1 MINRNK
7 TDRKAETRVDLVYGV
22 EAEKMAAQPKA
33 TAMEKKNVP
42 NAAEH
47 IDQLVARAKKAQ
59 AAFMDMTQE
68 QIDTIVQQMALA
80 GLDKHM
86 HLAKMAVEETGR
98 GVYEDKIT
106 KNIFATEY
114 IFNSIKYEKTVGV
127 IEDNPNGAYMK
138 IAEPVGIVMGITP
151 VTNPTSTT
159 MFKALISIK
168 TRNPIIFGFHPSAQK
183 CSAEAARILHDAAV
197 KYGAP
202 EHCIQW
208 IEYPS
213 MDATNALMNHPDV
226 ALILATGGAGM
237 VRAAYSCGKPALG
250 VGPGNVPCFIDKTA
264 ELEQAVTDLILSKT
278 FDNGMICASEQ
289 AVIIEEPVF
298 AEVKKLMQAKG
309 CRFLTKEETGKLQG
323 MAMKAESCAVNPAI
337 VGQSA
342 KQIAEMAGISV
353 PDDTKILVAELD
365 GVGPKFPL
373 SAEKLSPVLACYKVK
388 NAQEGIDRAA
398 EIVAF
403 GGMGHSSVIHSHD
416 DDVIRRFAD
425 RLQTGR
431 ILVNSPSTHGA
442 IGDIY
447 NTNLPSLTLGCGSY
461 GRNSTSSNVTAV
473 NLLNIKRV
481 AKRTVNMQ
489 WFKVPNKIYFE
500 KGATQYLAKMPD
512 IHRVMIVTDAM
523 MVKLGYVEKLEY
535 YLRQRRTPVAIEVFS
550 DVEPDPSTKTV
561 ERGAEMMR
569 SFEPDFII
577 ALGGGSPMDAAK
589 GMWLFYEYPDTD
601 FDNLKQKFLDIRK
614 RTFKYPRLGQKAKF
628 VAIPTTS
635 GTGSEVTS
643 FAVITDKEKGNTKY
657 PLADYELTPD
667 VAIIDPEFVYSL
679 PKTAVADTGMDVLTH
694 AIEAYVSVMASDY
707 TDGLAI
713 KAIQLVFENLV
724 KSYREACP
732 KAREKM
738 HNASTLAG
746 MAFAN
751 AFLGINHSLAHKW
764 GAQYHTAHGRTNAIL
779 MPHVIRYNAK
789 KPTKF
794 ASFPKYDH
802 FVADVRY
809 AEIARILGLP
819 ARTTEE
825 GVKSLIE
832 AIRGLNREL
841 GIPESFQELG
851 FDPKDFESRVDYL
864 ADRAF
869 EDQCTTANP
878 KLPLVTELAE
888 VYRDAFYGRFE

>member
-1 MINRNK
+1 MAVKNEVAPAKEPTAGQYIQTLIDKANK
-7 TDRKAETRVDLVYGV
+7 A
-22 EAEKMAAQPKA
+22 
-33 TAMEKKNVP
+33 
-42 NAAEH
+42 H
-47 IDQLVARAKKAQ
+47 
-59 AAFMDMTQE
+59 AAFMKMDQK
-68 QIDTIVQQMALA
+68 QIDRIVQAMALA

-86 HLAKMAVEETGR
+86 MLAKMAVEETGR

-114 IFNSIKYEKTVGV
+114 VYHSIKYDKTVGV
-127 IEDNPNGAYMK
+127 IEDNEYESFQK
-138 IAEPVGIVMGITP
+138 IAEPVGIIMGITP

-168 TRNPIIFGFHPSAQK
+168 TRNPIIFGFHPSAQN
-183 CSAEAARILHDAAV
+183 CSREAAKILLEAAV
-197 KYGAP
+197 KHGAP
-202 EHCIQW
+202 ADCIQW
-208 IEYPS
+208 IDDPS
-213 MDATNALMNHPDV
+213 MDRTNELMNHNDV
-226 ALILATGGAGM
+226 ALILATGGSGM

-250 VGPGNVPCFIDKTA
+250 VGPGNVPCFIEKSADIN
-264 ELEQAVTDLILSKT
+264 QAVTDLILSKS

-289 AVIIEEPVF
+289 AVIIEEPIF
-298 AEVKKLMQAKG
+298 DQVKKKMIANG
-309 CRFLTKEETGKLQG
+309 CYFVNKDEAVKLTAG
-323 MAMKAESCAVNPAI
+323 AINAEKCAVNPAI

-342 KQIAEMAGISV
+342 VSIAKLCGIEVPAG
-353 PDDTKILVAELD
+353 TKILVAEIE
-365 GVGPKFPL
+365 GVGTKFPL

-388 NAQEGIDRAA
+388 TAAEGIERAA
-398 EIVAF
+398 EVVAF
-403 GGMGHSSVIHSHD
+403 GGMGHSSVIHSTNEE
-416 DDVIRRFAD
+416 VIGKFAD

-431 ILVNSPSTHGA
+431 IIVNSPSTHGA

-447 NTNLPSLTLGCGSY
+447 NTNMPSLTLGCGSY

-473 NLLNIKRV
+473 NLINVKRV
-481 AKRTVNMQ
+481 ARRTVNMQ
-489 WFKVPNKIYFE
+489 WFKVPNKVYFE

-512 IHRVMIVTDAM
+512 ITRVAIITDAM
-523 MVKLGYVEKLEY
+523 MVKLGYVEKVEH
-535 YLRQRRTPVAIEVFS
+535 YLRQRQMPVAIEVFS
-550 DVEPDPSTKTV
+550 DVEPDPSTTTV
-561 ERGAEMMR
+561 DRGTEMMR
-569 SFEPDFII
+569 RFQPDCII

-589 GMWLFYEYPDTD
+589 AMWLFYEYPDTD
-601 FDNLKQKFLDIRK
+601 FNDLKQKFMDIRK
-614 RTFKYPRLGQKAKF
+614 RIYKYPRLGVKAKF

-643 FAVITDKEKGNTKY
+643 FAVITDKNQGNTKY

-667 VAIIDPEFVYSL
+667 VAIVDPEFVYSL

-694 AIEAYVSVMASDY
+694 AIEAYVSVMANDY

-713 KAIQLVFENLV
+713 KAIQLVFQYLEQSALQGD
-724 KSYREACP
+724 KL
-732 KAREKM
+732 AREKM
-738 HNASTLAG
+738 HNASTIAG

-764 GAQYHTAHGRTNAIL
+764 GGQYHTAHGRTNAIL

-794 ASFPKYDH
+794 ASFPKYSH
-802 FVADVRY
+802 FVADERY

-825 GVKSLIE
+825 GVTSLIN
-832 AIRGLNREL
+832 AIRNLNKIL
-841 GIPESFQELG
+841 GIEESFQEIG
-851 FDPKDFESRVDYL
+851 FDAKDFEAHVDYL

-878 KLPLVTELAE
+878 KLPLVTELAD
-888 VYRDAFYGRFE
+888 VYRNAFYGKFE